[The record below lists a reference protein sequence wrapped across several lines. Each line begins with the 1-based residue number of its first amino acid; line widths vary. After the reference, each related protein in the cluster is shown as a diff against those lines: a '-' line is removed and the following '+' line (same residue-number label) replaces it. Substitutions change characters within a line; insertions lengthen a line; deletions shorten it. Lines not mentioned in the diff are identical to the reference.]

1 VVNSDRFWIN
11 RPLTELSPD
20 EWESLCDGCGKCCV
34 LRFQDEDTGE
44 IRSTDVACRYLDL
57 DRIECTCYSERQ
69 QKVPECLVVTPAN
82 AGEGWLPPSCA
93 YHLLATGKS
102 LPEWHHLVCG
112 DRQTIHDIGES
123 VYNKVVSEDGV
134 HPDEIEYRIQEP
146 DD

>member
-1 VVNSDRFWIN
+1 MTVDRFWETK
-11 RPLTELSPD
+11 PLDQLSSQ

-44 IRSTDVACRYLDL
+44 IRTTDVVCRYLDL

-82 AGEGWLPPSCA
+82 AGEDWLPPSCA

-102 LPEWHHLVCG
+102 LPEWHHLLCG

-123 VYNKVVSEDGV
+123 VYDKVVSEDGV

-146 DD
+146 DY